1 MRVGILTFHDAHNY
15 GAVLQAYA
23 LKKYLASKG
32 AEVKIINYHHRD
44 LPYGFPK
51 KRKIEKKNISNI
63 YKHLYS
69 KKDHYLR
76 WERFEAFINEL
87 IDYDIVTYRCEEDLS
102 KLDIDVWVS
111 GSDQIWNS
119 DITNG
124 LNKGYFLN
132 FPTNGKK
139 TTYAV
144 SMGIE
149 ELDKKYEEDFKNFIN
164 QIDYI
169 SVREDSLKKYAEKFT
184 NKKIEKVVDPTLLL
198 EKNDYEEL
206 YKDRII
212 KEEYLLIYTLGPD
225 ERLRVAAEKIAKE
238 RNLKIVELND
248 YKLPNYYC
256 MQISDAGP
264 HEFVT
269 LFRDASYVIT
279 NSFHGTIF
287 SLIDEKEF
295 VTFTRLNR
303 NSRMESLLAI
313 AGLSDRLISSVE
325 EMEKMNKINYSSVK
339 ENMKNQILKSKE
351 FINKA
356 ILNIK
361 NN

>member
-1 MRVGILTFHDAHNY
+1 MKVGILTFHDAHNY

-23 LKKYLASKG
+23 LKKYLTLKG
-32 AEVKIINYHHRD
+32 AEVKIINYHHKD

-69 KKDHYLR
+69 KKTHYLR
-76 WERFEAFINEL
+76 WERFEAFINGL
-87 IDYDIVTYRCEEDLS
+87 IDYDIYTYRCEEDLS
-102 KLDIDVWVS
+102 KLDIDVWVA

-132 FPTNGKK
+132 FPTKGRK

-149 ELDKKYEEDFKNFIN
+149 KLDKKYEEEFKEFLS
-164 QIDYI
+164 QIDFI
-169 SVREDSLKKYAEKFT
+169 SVREDSLKQYAEKFT
-184 NKKIEKVVDPTLLL
+184 DKKIEKVVDPTLLL
-198 EKNDYEEL
+198 EKDDYKEL
-206 YKDRII
+206 YRDRII
-212 KEEYLLIYTLGPD
+212 KEDYLLIYTLGPD
-225 ERLRVAAEKIAKE
+225 ERLKVLAERIAQEK
-238 RNLKIVELND
+238 NLKIVELND
-248 YKLPNYYC
+248 YKMPNYYC
-256 MQISDAGP
+256 MQISDAGTD
-264 HEFVT
+264 EFVT

-287 SLIDEKEF
+287 SLLNEKEF

-303 NSRMESLLAI
+303 NSRMQSLLSI
-313 AGLSDRLISSVE
+313 AGLTDRLISEIE
-325 EMEKMNKINYSSVK
+325 EFDKIKKIDYKKAKKNLEKEIYH
-339 ENMKNQILKSKE
+339 SKE
-351 FINKA
+351 FIEKA
-356 ILNIK
+356 ILN
-361 NN
+361 N